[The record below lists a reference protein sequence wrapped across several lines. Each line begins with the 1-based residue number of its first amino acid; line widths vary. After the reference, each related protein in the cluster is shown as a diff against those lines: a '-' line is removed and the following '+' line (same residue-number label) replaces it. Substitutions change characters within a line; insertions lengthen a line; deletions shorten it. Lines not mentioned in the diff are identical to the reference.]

1 MENLGHL
8 IFFLTLSIIDC
19 NGQKGVPSA
28 SIKDQNNGPAF
39 QDYDNVNIFRR
50 SLLSAV
56 SISVAPD
63 LMGLIK
69 LQIKTGVHL
78 INVELSQLLTLSTG
92 NILL

>member
-39 QDYDNVNIFRR
+39 QDNDNVNIFTN
-50 SLLSAV
+50 SDLGS
-56 SISVAPD
+56 SPKSVHD
-63 LMGLIK
+63 Y
-69 LQIKTGVHL
+69 
-78 INVELSQLLTLSTG
+78 SG
-92 NILL
+92 NPCLVWFQ

>member
-39 QDYDNVNIFRR
+39 QDNDNVNIFKN
-50 SLLSAV
+50 SDLGTSAV
-56 SISVAPD
+56 VRVIEQCCFNSVSNW
-63 LMGLIK
+63 LF
-69 LQIKTGVHL
+69 
-78 INVELSQLLTLSTG
+78 LT
-92 NILL
+92 

>member
-39 QDYDNVNIFRR
+39 QDNDNVNIFSMAIRVVE
-50 SLLSAV
+50 V
-56 SISVAPD
+56 SN
-63 LMGLIK
+63 GGTK
-69 LQIKTGVHL
+69 LERFLPKNQHI
-78 INVELSQLLTLSTG
+78 
-92 NILL
+92 

>member
-1 MENLGHL
+1 MR
-8 IFFLTLSIIDC
+8 
-19 NGQKGVPSA
+19 VPSA
-28 SIKDQNNGPAF
+28 SVKGQNNGPAL
-39 QDYDNVNIFRR
+39 QDYDNVNILKR

-56 SISVAPD
+56 SMSVAPD

-92 NILL
+92 TILFYFDPKSIS

>member
-39 QDYDNVNIFRR
+39 QDNDNVNIYRGP
-50 SLLSAV
+50 LLSV
-56 SISVAPD
+56 VYICVVPD
-63 LMGLIK
+63 LVWFLDC
-69 LQIKTGVHL
+69 T
-78 INVELSQLLTLSTG
+78 
-92 NILL
+92 